1 MPRTPA
7 LDTGDEYEFSVSS
20 LVRPRPGVEM
30 WISVRAR
37 GTVREGE
44 TGGRAARRIEV
55 FVEDRLNR
63 KVEEVMA
70 E

>member
-1 MPRTPA
+1 VSRTPA

-20 LVRPRPGVEM
+20 FVRPRPGVEM
-30 WISVRAR
+30 WVSVKAR

-44 TGGRAARRIEV
+44 SGARAARRIET

-63 KVEEVMA
+63 KITEVMA